1 MSEEQ
6 ITQLEQQAVTLLNN
20 RQLPAAQ
27 QLYEQICAADDTNAD
42 AWTKL
47 GIVHGMQNNHSKAAE
62 YLDKALALNPN
73 STETRMNYAQALLQ
87 SGEFTQAVE
96 QYERVLATNP
106 ESETAWFM
114 LGRCQAELNQ
124 LDAATDAYRKALA
137 IKPEYAQALH
147 GLGFILNRL
156 GQNNE
161 AIGYLRHALRL
172 NPNMG
177 HAHFALGNALQKLGN
192 LEEALDHLL
201 KAVTL
206 NNGNPEF
213 QYGLGTALSVTGRQ
227 DVAVRHLRR
236 AIQLRPDYIEAQIS
250 LAATLVTLGEP
261 DDALQMVEAV
271 LEKHPDNIEAITLA
285 ATMDQ
290 HRGNI
295 DKAHERIRP
304 LLDAGKTHINLLLAY
319 ATICSKLDESE
330 TAISL
335 MEQML
340 EKNPT
345 LTATGRCNL
354 HFSLGDLYD
363 KNKQYRQAF
372 ENYHRGN
379 DMKHVEFDPVQHA
392 AGIDAIIS
400 THTADMMTTMP
411 RASIRSDQ
419 PVFVVGMPRSG
430 TTLVEQ
436 ILSSHPAIFGAG
448 ELPYIIQQVGGL
460 ASPTDSTT
468 EYPYNIPKLTQQ
480 AIDSAAQD
488 YLGKISELSPDAM
501 RVVDKM
507 PGNFMH
513 LGYIEL
519 LFPDARIIHCK
530 RDPLDTCLSNYFQN
544 FSRSQHFSFNLT
556 HLGVFY
562 RNYLRLMEHWRGII
576 TLPML
581 EVQYEDMIADQESG
595 SRRIVEFCGLD
606 WDEQCMDFHKS
617 ERYVATASY
626 DQVRQPIYK
635 SSVSRWKNYE
645 EYIGPLI
652 DALT

>member
-1 MSEEQ
+1 
-6 ITQLEQQAVTLLNN
+6 
-20 RQLPAAQ
+20 
-27 QLYEQICAADDTNAD
+27 LYEQVCAADDTNAD
-42 AWTKL
+42 AWMKL
-47 GIVHGMQNNHSKAAE
+47 GIIHGMQDDHDKAAGC
-62 YLDKALALNPN
+62 LRKSLALNLG

-87 SGEFTQAVE
+87 SSEHMQAIE
-96 QYERVLATNP
+96 QYEQVLDTTP
-106 ESETAWFM
+106 KSETAWFM
-114 LGRCQAELNQ
+114 LGRCRAELDQ
-124 LDAATDAYRKALA
+124 LDAAMEAYRKALA

-147 GLGFILNRL
+147 GLGFALTRL

-177 HAHFALGNALQKLGN
+177 HTHFALGNALQKLGN
-192 LEEALDHLL
+192 LDEALDHLM

-206 NNGNPEF
+206 NRGNPEF

-227 DVAVRHLRR
+227 DVAVRHIRR

-250 LAATLVTLGEP
+250 LAATLVTLGQP
-261 DDALQMVEAV
+261 DDAYQMIEAV
-271 LEKHPDNIEAITLA
+271 LEKHPDNLEAITLA

-319 ATICSKLDESE
+319 ATICSKLGESE
-330 TAISL
+330 IAIDL

-372 ENYHRGN
+372 EHYHKGN
-379 DMKHVEFDPVQHA
+379 ELKHVEFDPAQHT
-392 AGIDAIIS
+392 AGIDAIINTHS
-400 THTADMMTTMP
+400 TTMMAAMP
-411 RASIRSDQ
+411 RAGIRSDR

-448 ELPYIIQQVGGL
+448 ELPDIIQQVGGL
-460 ASPTDSTT
+460 ASLQDSTT
-468 EYPYNIPKLTQQ
+468 EYPYNIPTLSQQ

-488 YLGKISELSPDAM
+488 YLDRIAELSPDAE

-519 LFPDARIIHCK
+519 LFPGARIIHCK

-544 FSRSQHFSFNLT
+544 FSRSLHFSFNLT

-595 SRRIVEFCGLD
+595 SRRIVEFCGLE
-606 WDEQCMDFHKS
+606 WDENCMDFHKS

-626 DQVRQPIYK
+626 DQVRKPIYK
-635 SSVSRWKNYE
+635 SSVSRWKNYSDF
-645 EYIGPLI
+645 IGPLRK
-652 DALT
+652 ALG